1 MRVFARRSQLRG
13 QLRIN
18 TGFPF
23 RWLFSQTCQQHL
35 GIQLGSCSSMT
46 LDGGFDESCVSPD
59 MRKISY
65 GVQMQE
71 LILNQAKVSVVMQ
84 ILLAMLPLLFVL
96 ILVGLIRFWR
106 AGFWSQELR
115 SMDGGLLLVS
125 LRKIPRMIDIMAQ
138 LAPMLGLLGTV
149 LGMVEVFQVVADQ
162 EGGASPA
169 DMASGI
175 WEALLTTAMGLIVAV
190 PASLAA
196 GVFEGMLE
204 RVEARLGA
212 EH

>member
-1 MRVFARRSQLRG
+1 
-13 QLRIN
+13 
-18 TGFPF
+18 
-23 RWLFSQTCQQHL
+23 
-35 GIQLGSCSSMT
+35 
-46 LDGGFDESCVSPD
+46 
-59 MRKISY
+59 
-65 GVQMQE
+65 
-71 LILNQAKVSVVMQ
+71 MQ

-190 PASLAA
+190 PALLAA